1 VLDQTWVAHER
12 AERLASQ
19 ALGRRLALEMK
30 YTSEVAKV
38 QGELLEQQVKIR
50 AAERRVI
57 GWKEELTVN

>member
-1 VLDQTWVAHER
+1 MLDQTWVAHER

-30 YTSEVAKV
+30 YTAEVAKV

-50 AAERRVI
+50 AAERRAI